1 MKKKWIILLLA
12 LTMVLSGCGQ
22 GNVGEAASVGN
33 VEKSEIEA
41 GSMSERED
49 ESVGG
54 SKVSGEEK
62 SGADSDQRP
71 EESSSTEADGDHGE
85 AAEPTDIDEVTQ
97 MKEYLKELKRVH
109 NEEELDFTPRIEEFC
124 MPDEEGL
131 DMIPSPEG
139 ECYGFYDDLTAG
151 CSVWCAVSDYKVS
164 VEASSTLAP
173 QGTQD
178 YEAANLLTGTRD
190 CGWVEGVDGNGIEEN
205 IHIYK
210 TYDVD
215 LGEEYDQEESIFFYE
230 LCIVNGLARNEKT
243 WRENG
248 RVKTMD
254 FYYCDTYMG
263 TLELAD
269 TMKPQFISLSGLNM
283 AAKNHEKV
291 DFMFQIKEVYPG
303 EKYEDTALTG
313 IEIAF
318 DTPNH

>member
-1 MKKKWIILLLA
+1 MKKKGILLL
-12 LTMVLSGCGQ
+12 LSLVLVLSGCGQ
-22 GNVGEAASVGN
+22 SNIGEISSVETAENGEMTVGSMQETEDVP
-33 VEKSEIEA
+33 A
-41 GSMSERED
+41 GSLEESD
-49 ESVGG
+49 EENRGVD
-54 SKVSGEEK
+54 
-62 SGADSDQRP
+62 ADKQI
-71 EESSSTEADGDHGE
+71 EESSDSEGSEESEAE
-85 AAEPTDIDEVTQ
+85 SEPADNDEVTH
-97 MKEYLKELKRVH
+97 MKEYLKEMKRLH
-109 NEEELDFTPRIEEFC
+109 NEKELDFTPRIEEFC

-131 DMIPSPEG
+131 DMIPSSDG

-151 CSVWCAVSDYKVS
+151 CSVWCAVNDYKVS

-173 QGTQD
+173 QGTQN
-178 YEAANLLTGTRD
+178 YEAVNLLTGTRD
-190 CGWVEGVDGNGIEEN
+190 CGWVEGVDGNGIEET
-205 IHIYK
+205 IFISK
-210 TYDVD
+210 TYDVG

-230 LCIVNGLARNEKT
+230 LCIVNGLARNETT